1 MMLIDANALVLLIIG
16 LIDQEL
22 ISSHKRTSTYTK
34 DDYENL
40 LLIIKDF
47 HNLVV
52 LPNVWTE
59 VDNLLNRF
67 PGERK
72 WAYIER
78 IKELTTQTTEK
89 FLTTKRGV
97 NSEYFMSV
105 GLTDSLLVELGK
117 ECDLFITADT
127 FLSDIAVAHGIKV
140 YDLVRA
146 RTENLRQ

>member
-1 MMLIDANALVLLIIG
+1 
-16 LIDQEL
+16 
-22 ISSHKRTSTYTK
+22 
-34 DDYENL
+34 
-40 LLIIKDF
+40 
-47 HNLVV
+47 VV

-97 NSEYFMSV
+97 YSEYFISV

-117 ECDLFITADT
+117 ECDLLITADT
-127 FLSDIAVAHGIKV
+127 FLSDIAAAHGIKV